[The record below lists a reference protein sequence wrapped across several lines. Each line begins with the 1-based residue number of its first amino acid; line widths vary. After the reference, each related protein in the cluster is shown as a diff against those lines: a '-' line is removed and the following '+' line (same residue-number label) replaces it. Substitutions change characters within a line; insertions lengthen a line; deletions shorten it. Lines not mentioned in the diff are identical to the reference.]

1 MLPEENQLL
10 TQTGPGKPCGEL
22 LRRYWQPAALSEE
35 LPPGGAPL
43 PLTLLGEELVL
54 FRDDQGR
61 VGLIDGHCAHRGA
74 DLSYGRLEDGGL
86 RCIYHGWL
94 YDVNGKIIDMPGEA
108 DGGKSFRD
116 SICHK
121 AYPVQERGGVIFT
134 YMGPGKP
141 PLFPS
146 YQFLNAPADRTFA
159 IKLYSECNYLQG
171 NEGNIDLAHLSFLHY
186 NHNTLTRY
194 GVGADLEQLNSR
206 GAAPGQEAYDV
217 EITDYG
223 VRSYKIWHSAKP
235 GFYHLYVTEFVLPN
249 LTTFGGGGYAM
260 GGYSVNWHVP
270 IDDSRHWK
278 YTFMYS
284 TKDAISAETLR
295 RNRAQMTPDYQ
306 PLNNRA
312 NRYNQQR
319 QTMGAEGYSGM
330 GLNFQVQDLCVT
342 EGMGPIMDRTKEHLT
357 PMDRP
362 MITSRK
368 LLLNAIQELQKGR
381 EPVNVAR
388 EPQRNHFQL
397 VACEDLVPESTP
409 WKEYIRGKIAEQ
421 NSSRE
426 TLS

>member
-10 TQTGPGKPCGEL
+10 TQTGPGKPCGDL
-22 LRRYWQPAALSEE
+22 LRRFWQPAALSEE
-35 LPPGGAPL
+35 LPRGGAPL
-43 PLTLLGEELVL
+43 ALTLLGEELVL
-54 FRDDQGR
+54 FRDEQGR
-61 VGLIDGHCAHRGA
+61 LGLLDGHCAHRGA

-94 YDVNGKIIDMPGEA
+94 YDVKGKIIDMPGEI

-134 YMGPGKP
+134 YMGPGEP

-146 YQFLNAPADRTFA
+146 YQFLNAPPDRTFA

-186 NHNTLTRY
+186 NHNTPTRY
-194 GVGADLEQLNSR
+194 GVGADLEQLDSR

-223 VRSYKIWHSAKP
+223 VRSYKIWHGAKP

-249 LTTFGGGGYAM
+249 LTTFGGAGYAM

-319 QTMGAEGYSGM
+319 QTHAHGGLQRHGAQLSS
-330 GLNFQVQDLCVT
+330 
-342 EGMGPIMDRTKEHLT
+342 
-357 PMDRP
+357 
-362 MITSRK
+362 SR
-368 LLLNAIQELQKGR
+368 LVRHRRHGSDHGQNQGTLNAHGSPDDYLAQALIER
-381 EPVNVAR
+381 
-388 EPQRNHFQL
+388 H
-397 VACEDLVPESTP
+397 
-409 WKEYIRGKIAEQ
+409 
-421 NSSRE
+421 
-426 TLS
+426 